1 MVFSFFLFSRG
12 GLEVEQQSSG
22 KSTGTPR
29 SGAGDG
35 FGLQVGV
42 SHGVAPKKNQAQLV
56 AASSQSKCGAS

>member
-1 MVFSFFLFSRG
+1 MEGWRWSSKAAANPPAHQ
-12 GLEVEQQSSG
+12 GL
-22 KSTGTPR
+22 
-29 SGAGDG
+29 GAGDG